1 MEGFISDTLYNSY
14 RNKPKSIINHKII
27 CRVLGILLL
36 VEVAMFLL
44 CAAVSWGYGE
54 DDVRAFLLTAVITAA
69 AAGVLFLVSR
79 NAEHRL
85 GRRDGYCIATLVWV
99 LFTLFGMLPFC
110 FSGSVDS
117 VADAFFETMSGFTTT
132 GATVLDNID
141 SLSHGILFWRSLTH
155 AIGGLGIV
163 CFAVALLPLV
173 SEGNVQLF
181 SAEATGVTHDKL
193 HSKISVMVK
202 WIWSVFLVLNI
213 AEIILLYVGGMSMF
227 DAICHAFSTTGTG
240 GFSTKQASIA
250 YWNSP
255 FIEYV
260 IAVFMILSG
269 VNFTLY
275 FLWVNN
281 GWKKMFR
288 DEELRF
294 YLCSVLGVTL
304 IITAVLAFQKGLD
317 VESAFRKALFQ
328 VSTLHTSCGFS
339 TDDYMLWPP
348 FTWVLLMYAILAGGC
363 TGSTGGGIKS
373 LRLLVLGK
381 VIRNYFSRL
390 IHPNAVIPVRINN
403 QALPSDTVMGVLMF
417 ISLYLLCILVGWAV
431 LCLLGIGFSD
441 ALGLVAS
448 SMGNAGLAFGDFGP
462 AYSWNAMPD
471 AAKWVLSFVMLIGR
485 LEMFCVLLM
494 FYPRFWKN

>member
-1 MEGFISDTLYNSY
+1 M
-14 RNKPKSIINHKII
+14 
-27 CRVLGILLL
+27 
-36 VEVAMFLL
+36 
-44 CAAVSWGYGE
+44 
-54 DDVRAFLLTAVITAA
+54 
-69 AAGVLFLVSR
+69 
-79 NAEHRL
+79 
-85 GRRDGYCIATLVWV
+85 
-99 LFTLFGMLPFC
+99 
-110 FSGSVDS
+110 
-117 VADAFFETMSGFTTT
+117 
-132 GATVLDNID
+132 
-141 SLSHGILFWRSLTH
+141 
-155 AIGGLGIV
+155 
-163 CFAVALLPLV
+163 ALLPLV

-462 AYSWNAMPD
+462 AYSWSAMPD